1 MCANCKALDCDC
13 NGGSAFA
20 MCSCE
25 SGDLCLVCSHEPDA
39 SLNAEPDLTV
49 AILSSDLDVGLE

>member
-13 NGGSAFA
+13 NGGTAFA

-25 SGDLCLVCSHEPDA
+25 SGDLCLVCNHEPEA
-39 SLNAEPDLTV
+39 SLNPEPDLAV

>member
-25 SGDLCLVCSHEPDA
+25 SGDLCVVCNHEPDA
-39 SLNAEPDLTV
+39 SLIPKPDLTV
-49 AILSSDLDVGLE
+49 AILRSDLDVGLE